1 LAFVLEKIYEFPGG
15 ARESVGFDFGK
26 RNPDKIV
33 TGQGLSFTFGVS
45 TLKGMKGDTEV
56 GEGVFDGAES
66 VYDFNIDARGVF
78 NTADACVLKRFSALL
93 CACWKFPEATE

>member
-1 LAFVLEKIYEFPGG
+1 
-15 ARESVGFDFGK
+15 
-26 RNPDKIV
+26 
-33 TGQGLSFTFGVS
+33 
-45 TLKGMKGDTEV
+45 V